1 MQLDFLK
8 KADFEVFEGIV
19 KELKRQ
25 REGAE
30 MIPSENIVS
39 LAVLQAMGSI
49 GTNKYSEGLPKKRYY
64 GGNEFI
70 DEIELLA
77 IDRAKKL
84 FKAEHVNVQPY
95 SGSPANM
102 AAYFS
107 LMQPG
112 DKLLGMKL
120 DQGGHLTHGHPVN
133 FSGKLYKVSS
143 YGVRKETELID
154 FDEVR
159 RLAREEKPKVIQAG
173 FTAYPREI
181 DFKPFREIADEV
193 GAFLFVDMSH
203 FAGLVAGNVHQSPV
217 PLADI
222 VMTTTHKT
230 LRGPRGAI
238 LLCKQEFAEKLDKNV
253 FPGLQ
258 GGPHNHINAAKAVA
272 FKEAMTQEFQEYA
285 EQIVRNT
292 KSLEKVF
299 DGQIRMV
306 SGGSDT
312 HLLLLDVSQK
322 NVTGK
327 EAEASLDK
335 AAIYVN
341 KNAIPFDSRKPWD
354 PSGIRLGTPSL
365 TTRGMK
371 EKEMKI
377 IGEQIISAVNNF
389 KDENALQEIRKTITE
404 LCLQFPIYPELDF

>member
-1 MQLDFLK
+1 MQLDYLK
-8 KADFEVFEGIV
+8 KEDPEVFDGIV

-39 LAVLQAMGSI
+39 LAVLQAMGTV

-84 FKAEHVNVQPY
+84 FKAEHANVQPY

-102 AAYFS
+102 AAYFT
-107 LMQPG
+107 LMNPG
-112 DKLLGMKL
+112 DTLLGMKL

-133 FSGKLYKVSS
+133 FSGKLYKVVS
-143 YGVRKETELID
+143 YGVRKDNELID

-159 RLAREEKPKVIQAG
+159 RLAKENNPKVIQAG

-181 DFKPFREIADEV
+181 DFKQFKEIADEV
-193 GAFLFVDMSH
+193 GAHLFVDMSH

-217 PLADI
+217 PFADV

-258 GGPHNHINAAKAVA
+258 GGPHNHINAAKAVS
-272 FKEAMTQEFQEYA
+272 FKEAMTPEFQEYA

-292 KSLEKVF
+292 KALEKVF
-299 DGQIRMV
+299 ENQLRMV

-312 HLLLLDVSQK
+312 HLLLLDLSQK

-327 EAEASLDK
+327 EAETALDK

-341 KNAIPFDSRKPWD
+341 KNAIPFDLRKPWD

-377 IGEQIISAVNNF
+377 IGEQIINAVNNS
-389 KDENALQEIRKTITE
+389 KDENALLEIRKTITD
-404 LCLQFPIYPELDF
+404 LCLQFPIYPELNF